1 MPAHKLRIIPLGGL
15 GEVGMNMM
23 ALEYADDIIVID
35 AGFMFPREEMP
46 GIGML
51 IPDTDYLRQK
61 RAKLK
66 GIIITHGHQDHIGA
80 LPYMLSDFNVPV

>member
-1 MPAHKLRIIPLGGL
+1 MPVDKLRIIPLGGL

-23 ALEYADDIIVID
+23 ALEYANDIIIID

-51 IPDTDYLRQK
+51 IPDVDCHYSWTSRPYRC
-61 RAKLK
+61 
-66 GIIITHGHQDHIGA
+66 IA
-80 LPYMLSDFNVPV
+80 LHFT